1 MTRKSTKKTAAGSC
15 PPIDIRD
22 RTMALSGGARIT
34 TTSGTFGMILSVRSG
49 GRNVWTAV
57 MLSPRETLALARML
71 IESADDML
79 PGKRADAP

>member
-1 MTRKSTKKTAAGSC
+1 
-15 PPIDIRD
+15 
-22 RTMALSGGARIT
+22 
-34 TTSGTFGMILSVRSG
+34 
-49 GRNVWTAV
+49 